1 MTDLRHTQIEFGMM
15 KTILSPWSEAFENFV
30 RSVHD
35 CAIIVSPFITAHPL
49 QKFASLLDV
58 GNRPKISLLTNLAVD
73 SLLQG
78 TVDGKAI
85 AEFCREIP
93 TTTVCHLP
101 GLHAKAYVADEHMA
115 IVTSGNLTSGSLYK
129 NYEYG
134 IQINDPIIVRR
145 IARDLQEY
153 GSLGASVS
161 LEEIDHIADV
171 AATLR
176 DKHSR
181 KLNSARRDL
190 RLEFETQL
198 ESVRESLMQLRGK
211 PGESTNAIFGRT
223 ILYLLKSKSL
233 TTREMH
239 PLIQNIHPDLCDDQI
254 DRVIKGIQF
263 GKEWKHRVRG
273 AQVNLRRK
281 GLIELVNRHWQHV

>member
-1 MTDLRHTQIEFGMM
+1 M
-15 KTILSPWSEAFENFV
+15 KAIPSPWSETFENFV

-49 QKFASLLDV
+49 QKIASLLDA
-58 GNRPKISLLTNLAVD
+58 GNRPRVSLLTNLAVD

-78 TVDGKAI
+78 AVDGKAI
-85 AEFCREIP
+85 AEFCRDIP
-93 TTTVCHLP
+93 TATIRHLP
-101 GLHAKAYVADEHMA
+101 GLHAKAYVADEHTA
-115 IVTSGNLTSGSLYK
+115 IITSGNLTSGSLYR

-134 IQINDPIIVRR
+134 IQISDPVLVRR
-145 IARDLQEY
+145 IALDLREY

-161 LEEIDHIADV
+161 LDEMDRIADV

-181 KLNSARRDL
+181 KLDSARMNL
-190 RLEFETQL
+190 KQEFENQL

-223 ILYLLKSKSL
+223 ILYLLKSNPL

-239 PLIQNIHPDLCDDQI
+239 PLIQDIHPDLCDDQI
-254 DRVIKGIQF
+254 DRVINGIQF

-273 AQVNLRRK
+273 AQVDLRRK
-281 GLIELVNRHWQHV
+281 GLIELVNEHWQLA

>member
-1 MTDLRHTQIEFGMM
+1 MTDLRHTRNEFGMM
-15 KTILSPWSEAFENFV
+15 KAIPSPWSETFENFV
-30 RSVHD
+30 RSVRD

-49 QKFASLLDV
+49 QKIASLLDA
-58 GNRPKISLLTNLAVD
+58 GNRPRISLLTNLAVD

-93 TTTVCHLP
+93 TATIRHLP

-115 IVTSGNLTSGSLYK
+115 IITSGNLTSGSLYR

-134 IQINDPIIVRR
+134 IQISDPELVRR
-145 IARDLQEY
+145 IALDLQEY

-161 LEEIDHIADV
+161 LDDMDRIADV

-181 KLNSARRDL
+181 RLDSARMNL
-190 RLEFETQL
+190 RQEFENQL

-211 PGESTNAIFGRT
+211 SGESTNAIFGRT
-223 ILYLLKSKSL
+223 IRYLLKSKPL

-254 DRVIKGIQF
+254 DRIINGIQF
-263 GKEWKHRVRG
+263 G
-273 AQVNLRRK
+273 
-281 GLIELVNRHWQHV
+281 

>member
-1 MTDLRHTQIEFGMM
+1 M
-15 KTILSPWSEAFENFV
+15 KPILSPWSEEFEDFARAID
-30 RSVHD
+30 RS
-35 CAIIVSPFITAHPL
+35 AIVVAPFITARPL
-49 QKFASLLDV
+49 QRFVSLLDSCSQP
-58 GNRPKISLLTNLAVD
+58 RISLITNLAVD

-78 TVDGKAI
+78 SVDGNAI
-85 AEFCREIP
+85 AEFCRMIP
-93 TTTVCHLP
+93 TATVRHLP

-115 IVTSGNLTSGSLYK
+115 IITSGNLTLDSLYR

-134 IQINDPIIVRR
+134 IQIHDPTIVRR
-145 IARDLQEY
+145 IARDLQDY

-161 LEEIDHIADV
+161 LEEMDHIADV

-181 KLNSARRDL
+181 KLNSARINL
-190 RLEFETQL
+190 RQEFEIQL
-198 ESVRESLMQLRGK
+198 ESVRESLMRLRGK
-211 PGESTNAIFGRT
+211 PGESTNAIFART
-223 ILYLLKSKSL
+223 ILYLLKNKSL

-254 DRVIKGIQF
+254 DRIINGIQF

-273 AQVNLRRK
+273 AQVDLRRK
-281 GLIELVNRHWQHV
+281 GLIELVNGHWQLV

>member
-1 MTDLRHTQIEFGMM
+1 MTDSRHAQDKSGVM
-15 KTILSPWSEAFENFV
+15 KSILSPWAKTFEDFV
-30 RSVHD
+30 RSIRTS
-35 CAIIVSPFITAHPL
+35 AIVVTPFITAHPL
-49 QKFASLLDV
+49 HKFVSLLDAGDQPRV
-58 GNRPKISLLTNLAVD
+58 SLLTNLAVD

-78 TVDGKAI
+78 SVNVKAI
-85 AEFCREIP
+85 AEFCREVP
-93 TTTVCHLP
+93 MTSVRHLP

-115 IVTSGNLTSGSLYK
+115 IITSGNLTYDSLYR

-134 IQINDPIIVRR
+134 IQIDNPMIVRR
-145 IARDLQEY
+145 IAHDLQDY

-181 KLNSARRDL
+181 RIDSARMNL
-190 RLEFETQL
+190 RQEFEIQL
-198 ESVRESLMQLRGK
+198 ERVRESVMQLRGK
-211 PGESTNAIFGRT
+211 PGESANAIFART
-223 ILYLLKSKSL
+223 ILYLLKSKPL

-254 DRVIKGIQF
+254 DRIINGIQF

-273 AQVNLRRK
+273 AQVDLRRK
-281 GLIELVNRHWQHV
+281 GLVELVNGHWRLV

>member
-1 MTDLRHTQIEFGMM
+1 MM
-15 KTILSPWSEAFENFV
+15 KAIPSPWSETFENFV

-35 CAIIVSPFITAHPL
+35 CAIIVSPFITARPL
-49 QKFASLLDV
+49 QKIASLLEK
-58 GNRPKISLLTNLAVD
+58 GSRPRISLPTNLAVD

-85 AEFCREIP
+85 AEFRRDIP
-93 TTTVCHLP
+93 TVTIRHLP
-101 GLHAKAYVADEHMA
+101 GLHAKAYVADEHTA
-115 IVTSGNLTSGSLYK
+115 IITSGNLTSGSLYR

-134 IQINDPIIVRR
+134 IQINDPELVRG
-145 IARDLQEY
+145 IALDLREY

-161 LEEIDHIADV
+161 LDEMDRIADV

-181 KLNSARRDL
+181 KLDSARVNL
-190 RLEFETQL
+190 RQEFEDQL
-198 ESVRESLMQLRGK
+198 VSVRESLMQLRGK

-223 ILYLLKSKSL
+223 ILYLLKSKPL

-239 PLIQNIHPDLCDDQI
+239 PLIQNIHSDLCDDQI
-254 DRVIKGIQF
+254 DRVINGIQF

-273 AQVNLRRK
+273 AQVDLRRK
-281 GLIELVNRHWQHV
+281 GLIDLVDGYWQLV

>member
-1 MTDLRHTQIEFGMM
+1 MTVLRNNQIEIEMM
-15 KTILSPWSEAFENFV
+15 KTIPSPWSETFENFA
-30 RSVHD
+30 RSV
-35 CAIIVSPFITAHPL
+35 CNSAIIVSPFITAHPL
-49 QKFASLLDV
+49 QKLVSLLDAE
-58 GNRPKISLLTNLAVD
+58 NRPKISLLTNLAVE

-93 TTTVCHLP
+93 TTTVRHLP

-115 IVTSGNLTSGSLYK
+115 IVTSGNLTSGSLYR

-134 IQINDPIIVRR
+134 IQIKDPLIVRR
-145 IARDLQEY
+145 IALDLQDY

-161 LEEIDHIADV
+161 LEEIERIADV

-176 DKHSR
+176 DKHSK
-181 KLNSARRDL
+181 KLNSARENL
-190 RLEFETQL
+190 RQEFETQL

-211 PGESTNAIFGRT
+211 PGETTNAIFGRT
-223 ILYLLKSKSL
+223 ILYLLKSKPL
-233 TTREMH
+233 TTREMQ
-239 PLIQNIHPDLCDDQI
+239 PLIQHIHPDLCDDKI
-254 DRVIKGIQF
+254 DRVINGIHF

-281 GLIELVNRHWQHV
+281 GMIELIKKHWQLV